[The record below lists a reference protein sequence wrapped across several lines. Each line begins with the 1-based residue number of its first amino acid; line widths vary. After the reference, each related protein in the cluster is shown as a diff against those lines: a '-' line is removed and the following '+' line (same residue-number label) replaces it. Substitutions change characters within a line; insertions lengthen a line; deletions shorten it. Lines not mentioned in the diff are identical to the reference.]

1 MGFPKAEELFDLSQ
15 TLCGEI
21 FRDRPYPW
29 DVLPHIAEFLKLLAG
44 RLPDGYE
51 QIGEF
56 VWVGRGTSIA
66 SSASITGPAIIGFGC
81 DIRQSA
87 FIRENVII
95 GDNAVVGNST
105 EVKNAI
111 LFNSVQVP
119 HFNYVGDSVLGYK
132 AHLGAGAIISNVKSD
147 KKNVT
152 VRLADGTA
160 IDTKLRKFGALVGN
174 RAEVGCNSVLNPGTI
189 LGEDSVVYPLTMARG
204 YIPANHILKNSG
216 EMVGKKR

>member
-1 MGFPKAEELFDLSQ
+1 MGFIKVEELFDLSQ
-15 TLCGEI
+15 TLCGDI

-29 DVLPHIAEFLKLLAG
+29 DALPHIAAFLKELAG
-44 RLPDGYE
+44 RLPDGYQ

-66 SSASITGPAIIGFGC
+66 TSASIIGPAIIGSGC
-81 DIRQSA
+81 DIRQGA

-105 EVKNAI
+105 EIKNAI

-119 HFNYVGDSVLGYK
+119 HFNYVGDCVLGYK
-132 AHLGAGAIISNVKSD
+132 AHLGAGAIISNVRSD

-152 VRLADGTA
+152 VRLADGMV

-189 LGEDSVVYPLTMARG
+189 LGEDSVVYPLTMVRG
-204 YIPANHILKNSG
+204 FIPANHIVKNSG
-216 EMVGKKR
+216 EMVEKRR